1 MIVFFKVNI
10 SGKSLFCRS
19 AQKLDFRAYILYN
32 TRSGGLFA
40 INPDWRSSMNAEM
53 ELERILFIATQMEAR
68 GTNEYVSYLAGDL
81 RKKGFDVAVFCAPGP
96 MLEVLEK
103 KGVPAKTFKHL
114 AGARFPS
121 RRRAEFMESLREF
134 SPDIVH
140 MPDLRALQSYRDV
153 ARGYEAPTVVTMHA
167 APQRARTFRALAPD
181 LSGILVTSQKVREEI
196 VNDFKFPKNKIVMI
210 CNGIDIEEINCKTT
224 RPVFSRSLPVIG
236 SVGPVERSRGHELFI
251 RAASLLIQSGKKA
264 QFVIAGEGEEI
275 SSLSRLAS
283 EAGLDKCL
291 TFARDFAA
299 YHEVL
304 DALDV
309 VVQSAQVDVSGFS
322 MLDAMACGR
331 PVVAFN
337 TGTACEIITDG
348 KTGLIVPQE
357 DAESLAAAMAQL
369 TDNPELGPQL
379 GEEARRSVR
388 EKFNISK
395 TAGSVV
401 EFYRQIVAEH
411 D

>member
-1 MIVFFKVNI
+1 
-10 SGKSLFCRS
+10 
-19 AQKLDFRAYILYN
+19 
-32 TRSGGLFA
+32 
-40 INPDWRSSMNAEM
+40 MNAGI
-53 ELERILFIATQMEAR
+53 ELERILFIATQMQAR
-68 GTNEYVSYLAGDL
+68 GTNEYVSYLAGEL

-96 MLEVLEK
+96 MLAVLEK
-103 KGVPAKTFKHL
+103 KGVPARTFKHL

-121 RRRAEFMESLREF
+121 RRRAEFMESLRDF

-140 MPDLRALQSYRDV
+140 MPDLRALQSYRAV
-153 ARGYEAPTVVTMHA
+153 AGSYEAPMVVTMHA
-167 APQRARTFRALAPD
+167 APRRARAFRALAPD
-181 LSGILVTSQKVREEI
+181 LSGILATSQKVREEI
-196 VNDFKFPKNKIVMI
+196 VNDFKFPKSKIVMV
-210 CNGIDIEEINCKTT
+210 CNGIDVEEINCQTT
-224 RPVFSRSLPVIG
+224 RPVFNRPVPVIG
-236 SVGPVERSRGHELFI
+236 SVGPVERARGHELFI

-283 EAGLDKCL
+283 EAGLDRCL
-291 TFARDFAA
+291 TFVRDFAA

-309 VVQSAQVDVSGFS
+309 VVQSARVDVSGFS

-348 KTGLIVPQE
+348 KTGLIVPEE
-357 DAESLAAAMAQL
+357 DAGALAAAMAKL
-369 TDNPELGPQL
+369 ADNPGLGPRL
-379 GEEARRSVR
+379 GEAARHSVR

-395 TAGSVV
+395 TADSVV
-401 EFYRQIVAEH
+401 GFYRQILAEH